1 MDKKERLL
9 NLAALLLA
17 AERPVSALVVRRK
30 VEGYP
35 ESDGAFHRAFERDK
49 EDLREIGIPLVTQEI
64 PGTDPPML
72 GYQIPQDQ
80 YYLPDPGLTADELAA
95 LHFATLA
102 VQFGDPDHEALWK
115 LGGVGMSG
123 VPEVE
128 TLTSLEADANLVV
141 IFDAILAR
149 QVIRFQYNN
158 KERSLESWRLD
169 YQRGRWY
176 VSGLDHSAQAQRN
189 YRLDRI
195 AGAVETDGDPKA
207 YDIPED
213 PAKGERRV
221 LRPWEIGDGEPVAA
235 ELRVTDHR
243 AEFARQRLG
252 GEVTEQHLEDGSVV
266 FSVPVIN
273 PAAFRSFALE
283 FLDDAQIMG
292 PPELR
297 QNMID
302 WLRQMAEVDTAAGTK

>member
-1 MDKKERLL
+1 MLRCSWPRNDQSRL
-9 NLAALLLA
+9 
-17 AERPVSALVVRRK
+17 LVVRRK

-64 PGTDPPML
+64 PGTDPAML

-149 QVIRFQYNN
+149 QVIRFQYND

-176 VSGLDHSAQAQRN
+176 VSGFDHSAQAQRN

-195 AGAVETDGDPKA
+195 AGAVETVGDPKA

-235 ELRVTDHR
+235 ELRVTDPP
-243 AEFARQRLG
+243 G
-252 GEVTEQHLEDGSVV
+252 GVC
-266 FSVPVIN
+266 
-273 PAAFRSFALE
+273 PAASGRRSGQNSIWRMAAWCSACRSSTPPRSGPLRWNFWTMPRSWAL
-283 FLDDAQIMG
+283 
-292 PPELR
+292 
-297 QNMID
+297 QNSA
-302 WLRQMAEVDTAAGTK
+302 RT